1 MRDGY
6 KKIFWGTII
15 ATFSINLGIVQ
26 ILPPFVGW
34 MVVASGI
41 SMLEEDSESIEYDR
55 PKLISYI
62 LIGATLVGSII
73 TLFQSGQINP
83 PVPLL
88 FYPMIV
94 MIVELSLFH
103 RIFEAAVRDFTALDK
118 RDLAEL
124 YTGKD
129 RAFIMLSGASII
141 LVTVSIF
148 LNLVTVA
155 FFAGIFALIARVYLL
170 TAIRSLGKEDWE
182 DSDEME
188 EKDYDPEHT
197 LV

>member
-6 KKIFWGTII
+6 NKIFCSVII
-15 ATFSINLGIVQ
+15 ATFSINLGAFQ
-26 ILPPFVGW
+26 ILPAFIGW
-34 MVVASGI
+34 MVVSSGL

-83 PVPLL
+83 SIPLL

-94 MIVELSLFH
+94 MIVELSMFH

-155 FFAGIFALIARVYLL
+155 FFAGIFALIARIYLL

>member
-1 MRDGY
+1 M
-6 KKIFWGTII
+6 
-15 ATFSINLGIVQ
+15 
-26 ILPPFVGW
+26 
-34 MVVASGI
+34 
-41 SMLEEDSESIEYDR
+41 
-55 PKLISYI
+55 
-62 LIGATLVGSII
+62 
-73 TLFQSGQINP
+73 
-83 PVPLL
+83 
-88 FYPMIV
+88 
-94 MIVELSLFH
+94 FH